1 MKNALKYLALFLIG
15 GALYYCL
22 EVLFRGYS
30 FWSMVACGG
39 ICFIVCGLINERN
52 RCMPLPLQML
62 IATCGITV
70 IELEAGLILNVGLG
84 LHIWDYSNMPGQLP
98 WADLRR
104 RKAALSPV
112 EVEEVTKLQII
123 VHLWSIIY
131 DLILHIKACGQKVPD
146 GVQEKIDT
154 AEVACR
160 QYEEE

>member
-62 IATCGITV
+62 IAACRITV
-70 IELEAGLILNVGLG
+70 IELEARLILNVGLG
-84 LHIWDYSNMPGQLP
+84 LHIWDYSNMPGNFLGQICPQFTVL
-98 WADLRR
+98 WFF
-104 RKAALSPV
+104 LSAIGIV
-112 EVEEVTKLQII
+112 LDDVIRWKIFGEEKPHY
-123 VHLWSIIY
+123 HLWRW
-131 DLILHIKACGQKVPD
+131 K
-146 GVQEKIDT
+146 
-154 AEVACR
+154 R
-160 QYEEE
+160 

>member
-84 LHIWDYSNMPGQLP
+84 LHIWDYSNMPGNFLGQICPQFTVL
-98 WADLRR
+98 WFF
-104 RKAALSPV
+104 LSAV
-112 EVEEVTKLQII
+112 GIVLDDVIRWKIFGEEKPHY
-123 VHLWSIIY
+123 HLWRW
-131 DLILHIKACGQKVPD
+131 K
-146 GVQEKIDT
+146 
-154 AEVACR
+154 R
-160 QYEEE
+160 